1 MASEAV
7 EVDLAAELARDVVA
21 KTAPH
26 ELPLFEAT
34 SEEFR
39 RDPERALAGDEA
51 KDEMLGFGV
60 DVALT
65 MLTPVALVVA
75 KDVVTF
81 LTAEIGRVAKEE
93 SRPLI
98 AERVRTLFRRSAGGD
113 GDGEAA
119 ALAAEPVDLTD
130 EQLAEV
136 HRIALEKAQQLK
148 LSADKADLLADSL
161 VGELATH
168 GR

>member
-1 MASEAV
+1 MADLP
-7 EVDLAAELARDVVA
+7 EVDLATELARDLVA
-21 KTAPH
+21 KAAPH

-39 RDPERALAGDEA
+39 RNPERALAGDES

-60 DVALT
+60 DLALT

-75 KDVVTF
+75 KDVITF
-81 LTAEIGRVAKEE
+81 LTSEVGRVAKEE

-98 AERVRTLFRRSAGGD
+98 AQRVRALFRRGDTAQAG
-113 GDGEAA
+113 
-119 ALAAEPVDLTD
+119 AAEPKVEPVELTD

-136 HRIALEKAQQLK
+136 HRIALEKSQQLK
-148 LSADKADLLADSL
+148 LSADKAELLADSL